1 MRLKTNIVIDAALRQ
16 ANKLAIPACI
26 SKKGDP
32 DAGAIFL
39 ELETGLDCV
48 TFFIEGSILM
58 KMKYGSVLIK
68 ETRNEQI
75 L

>member
-16 ANKLAIPACI
+16 ANNLAIPAYI

-39 ELETGLDCV
+39 ELETGFGLCSP
-48 TFFIEGSILM
+48 FS
-58 KMKYGSVLIK
+58 
-68 ETRNEQI
+68 
-75 L
+75 